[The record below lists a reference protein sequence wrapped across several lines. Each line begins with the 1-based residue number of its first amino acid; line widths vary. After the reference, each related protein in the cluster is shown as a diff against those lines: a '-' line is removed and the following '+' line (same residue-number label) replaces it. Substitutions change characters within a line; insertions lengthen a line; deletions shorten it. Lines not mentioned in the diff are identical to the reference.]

1 MYSKKLMTLAPPLL
15 LAILSIAAFGQA
27 PSQPA
32 PAPTDRYVT
41 DSGFKNRVFEVHNRM
56 PDDLIPVI
64 RLLTSGFK
72 GAELAA
78 SNEFRTITV
87 RDFPENIAAIE
98 EAIKRLDTPEGTRPD
113 IELRMHVLLASN
125 KEGASNQY
133 PADLKDVIG
142 ELQKTLNFKEYT
154 LLTSIVQRTRES
166 RGLPRGNYLD
176 GRGSAEVAW
185 PNPNVPGGTEK
196 RNSNYQFSASSISLT
211 SSSPAGAAEIQL
223 GDFYFT
229 LSVPGTE
236 SRIHSDVRMR
246 DGEKVVV
253 GTAGFSDKALIL
265 VVTARVL
272 K

>member
-1 MYSKKLMTLAPPLL
+1 MYSTKLKTLALSLL
-15 LAILSIAAFGQA
+15 LATFSTAAVGQTQ
-27 PSQPA
+27 SQPA
-32 PAPTDRYVT
+32 PTDKYVT
-41 DSGFKNRVFEVHNRM
+41 NSGFKNRVFEVHNRM
-56 PDDLIPVI
+56 PDDLVPVI

-98 EAIKRLDTPEGTRPD
+98 EAIKRLDTPEVTRPD

-133 PADLKDVIG
+133 PADLKDVVT
-142 ELQKTLNFKEYT
+142 ELQKTLSFKEYT

-166 RGLPRGNYLD
+166 RGTRSSYVD
-176 GRGSAEVAW
+176 GRGSAEVGW
-185 PNPNVPGGTEK
+185 PDSSVPGGTVK
-196 RNSNYQFSASSISLT
+196 RISNYQYYANSVALTPSS
-211 SSSPAGAAEIQL
+211 GAAEIQL
-223 GDFYFT
+223 GEFT
-229 LSVPGTE
+229 FSLSVPGTE
-236 SRIHSDVRMR
+236 ARIHSDVRMR

-265 VVTARVL
+265 VMTARVL

>member
-1 MYSKKLMTLAPPLL
+1 MYSTKLKTLALPLL
-15 LAILSIAAFGQA
+15 LAILSTAALAQA

-32 PAPTDRYVT
+32 PVDKYVT
-41 DSGFKNRVFEVHNRM
+41 NTGFKNRVFEVHNRM
-56 PDDLIPVI
+56 PDDLVPVI

-98 EAIKRLDTPEGTRPD
+98 EAIKRLDTPEVTRPN

-125 KEGASNQY
+125 KDGASNQY

-142 ELQKTLNFKEYT
+142 ELQKTLNFKDYS
-154 LLTSIVQRTRES
+154 LVTSIVQRTRES
-166 RGLPRGNYLD
+166 RGPRGSYLD
-176 GRGSAEVAW
+176 GRGSAEIAW
-185 PNPNVPGGTEK
+185 PNPTVPGGFEK
-196 RNSNYQFSASSISLT
+196 RISNYQFSASSVALT
-211 SSSPAGAAEIQL
+211 SVPNGVADIQL
-223 GDFYFT
+223 GEFYFT

-265 VVTARVL
+265 VMTARVL

>member
-1 MYSKKLMTLAPPLL
+1 MYSMKLKTLALPLL
-15 LAILSIAAFGQA
+15 LAVLSTAAFGQGQ
-27 PSQPA
+27 SQPA
-32 PAPTDRYVT
+32 PVDKFVT
-41 DSGFKNRVFEVHNRM
+41 NTGFKNRVFEVHNRM
-56 PDDLIPVI
+56 PDDLVPVI

-98 EAIKRLDTPEGTRPD
+98 EAIKRLDTPEVTRPD

-166 RGLPRGNYLD
+166 RGPHGSYLD

-185 PNPNVPGGTEK
+185 PNSAE
-196 RNSNYQFSASSISLT
+196 RRISNYQFSATSVALT
-211 SSSPAGAAEIQL
+211 SSPTGAAEIQL

-236 SRIHSDVRMR
+236 ARIHSDVRMR

-265 VVTARVL
+265 VMTARVL

>member
-1 MYSKKLMTLAPPLL
+1 MYSTKLRTVTLPLL
-15 LAILSIAAFGQA
+15 LAILSTAALGQA
-27 PSQPA
+27 QSQPL
-32 PAPTDRYVT
+32 PAPSDKYVT
-41 DSGFKNRVFEVHNRM
+41 NTGFKNRVFEVHNRM

-87 RDFPENIAAIE
+87 RDFPENIAAID
-98 EAIKRLDTPEGTRPD
+98 EAIKRLDTPEVTRPD

-125 KEGASNQY
+125 KQGISNEY
-133 PADLKDVIG
+133 PADLKDVIA
-142 ELQKTLNFKEYT
+142 ELQKTLNFKDYS

-166 RGLPRGNYLD
+166 RGTRNSYLD

-185 PNPNVPGGTEK
+185 PDPSGGTVK
-196 RNSNYQFSASSISLT
+196 RISNYQYYANSVALTPASS
-211 SSSPAGAAEIQL
+211 GAAEIQL
-223 GDFYFT
+223 GEFT
-229 LSVPGTE
+229 FSLSVPGTE
-236 SRIHSDVRMR
+236 ARIHSDVRMR

-265 VVTARVL
+265 VMTARVL

>member
-1 MYSKKLMTLAPPLL
+1 MYSTKLRTLALPLL
-15 LAILSIAAFGQA
+15 LAILSTAALGQA

-32 PAPTDRYVT
+32 PVDKYVT
-41 DSGFKNRVFEVHNRM
+41 NTGFKNRVFEVHNRM
-56 PDDLIPVI
+56 PDDLVPVI

-98 EAIKRLDTPEGTRPD
+98 EAIKRLDTPEVTRPD
-113 IELRMHVLLASN
+113 IELRMHVLVASN

-142 ELQKTLNFKEYT
+142 ELQKTLSFKEYT

-166 RGLPRGNYLD
+166 RRTYPGYLE

-185 PNPNVPGGTEK
+185 SNMPEK
-196 RNSNYQFSASSISLT
+196 RISNYSFYANSVALT
-211 SSSPAGAAEIQL
+211 STSAGGVDIQL
-223 GDFYFT
+223 GDFSFS

-236 SRIHSDVRMR
+236 AKIHSDVKMR

-265 VVTARVL
+265 VMTARVL

>member
-1 MYSKKLMTLAPPLL
+1 MYSAELKTLALPLL
-15 LAILSIAAFGQA
+15 LAILSTAALGQA
-27 PSQPA
+27 QSQPP
-32 PAPTDRYVT
+32 PADNYVT
-41 DSGFKNRVFEVHNRM
+41 NSGFKNRVFEVHNRM
-56 PDDLIPVI
+56 PDDLVPVI
-64 RLLTSGFK
+64 KLLTSGFK
-72 GAELAA
+72 GAQLAA

-98 EAIKRLDTPEGTRPD
+98 EAIKRLDTPEVTRPD

-154 LLTSIVQRTRES
+154 LLTSLVQRTRES
-166 RGLPRGNYLD
+166 RGPRGSYLD
-176 GRGSAEVAW
+176 GRGSAEIGW
-185 PNPNVPGGTEK
+185 PVTTAAGGTEK
-196 RNSNYQFSASSISLT
+196 RMSNYQFSATSVTLT
-211 SSSPAGAAEIQL
+211 ASPAGAAEIQL

-265 VVTARVL
+265 VMTARVL

>member
-1 MYSKKLMTLAPPLL
+1 MYSTKIKTLVLPLL
-15 LAILSIAAFGQA
+15 LAVLTTAALAQA

-32 PAPTDRYVT
+32 PVDKFVT
-41 DSGFKNRVFEVHNRM
+41 NSGFKNRVFEVHNRM
-56 PDDLIPVI
+56 PEDLVPVI

-98 EAIKRLDTPEGTRPD
+98 EAIKRLDTPEVTRPD

-125 KEGASNQY
+125 KEGASNPY
-133 PADLKDVIG
+133 PADLKDVIT
-142 ELQKTLNFKEYT
+142 ELQKTLSFKEYT

-166 RGLPRGNYLD
+166 RGPRSSYLD
-176 GRGSAEVAW
+176 GRGSAEVTW
-185 PNPNVPGGTEK
+185 PNPNVPLGTD
-196 RNSNYQFSASSISLT
+196 RRISNYQFYANSVALT
-211 SSSPAGAAEIQL
+211 SSPSGPTEIQL
-223 GDFYFT
+223 GEFT
-229 LSVPGTE
+229 FSLSVPGTE
-236 SRIHSDVRMR
+236 AKIHSDVRMR

-265 VVTARVL
+265 VMTARVL

>member
-1 MYSKKLMTLAPPLL
+1 MYSTKLKTLALPLL
-15 LAILSIAAFGQA
+15 LAILSTAALAQA
-27 PSQPA
+27 QSQPA
-32 PAPTDRYVT
+32 PTDKYVT
-41 DSGFKNRVFEVHNRM
+41 NTGFKNRVFEVHNRM

-87 RDFPENIAAIE
+87 RDFPENIAAID
-98 EAIKRLDTPEGTRPD
+98 EAIKRLDTPEVTRPD

-166 RGLPRGNYLD
+166 RGWRSSYLD
-176 GRGSAEVAW
+176 GRGSAEVIW
-185 PNPNVPGGTEK
+185 PNPNVSPGLPGSIE
-196 RNSNYQFSASSISLT
+196 RRISNYQFSAT
-211 SSSPAGAAEIQL
+211 S
-223 GDFYFT
+223 
-229 LSVPGTE
+229 
-236 SRIHSDVRMR
+236 
-246 DGEKVVV
+246 
-253 GTAGFSDKALIL
+253 
-265 VVTARVL
+265 
-272 K
+272 

>member
-1 MYSKKLMTLAPPLL
+1 MYSRKLKTLVLALL
-15 LAILSIAAFGQA
+15 IAVLSTDALGQA

-32 PAPTDRYVT
+32 PAPTDKYVT
-41 DSGFKNRVFEVHNRM
+41 NTGFKNRVFEVHNRM

-87 RDFPENIAAIE
+87 RDFPENIAAID
-98 EAIKRLDTPEGTRPD
+98 EAIKRLDTTEVPRPNV
-113 IELRMHVLLASN
+113 ELRIHVLLASN
-125 KEGASNQY
+125 KEETSKEF
-133 PADLKDVIG
+133 PPELKDVIG
-142 ELQKTLNFKEYT
+142 ELQKTLNFKEYS

-166 RGLPRGNYLD
+166 RGARSGYLE
-176 GRGSAEVAW
+176 GRGSAEIGW
-185 PNPNVPGGTEK
+185 PNPSVPSGTEK
-196 RNSNYQFSASSISLT
+196 KISNYQFYANSIALT
-211 SSSPAGAAEIQL
+211 SSPSGAVEIQL
-223 GDFYFT
+223 GEFT
-229 LSVPGTE
+229 FSLTTPGSSTE
-236 SRIHSDVRMR
+236 ARIRSDVRMR

-265 VVTARVL
+265 VMTARVL

>member
-1 MYSKKLMTLAPPLL
+1 MYSTKLKTLALFLL
-15 LAILSIAAFGQA
+15 LAIFSTAAVGQT

-32 PAPTDRYVT
+32 PADKYVT
-41 DSGFKNRVFEVHNRM
+41 NSGFKNRVFEVHNRM
-56 PDDLIPVI
+56 PDDLVPVI

-98 EAIKRLDTPEGTRPD
+98 EAIKRLDTPEVTRPD

-166 RGLPRGNYLD
+166 RGPRSSYLD
-176 GRGSAEVAW
+176 GRGSAEVIW
-185 PNPNVPGGTEK
+185 PNPNVPLGTD
-196 RNSNYQFSASSISLT
+196 RRISNYQFSATSVALT
-211 SSSPAGAAEIQL
+211 SSPAGAAEIQL

-236 SRIHSDVRMR
+236 ARIHSDVRMR
-246 DGEKVVV
+246 DGEKIVV

-265 VVTARVL
+265 VMTARVL

>member
-1 MYSKKLMTLAPPLL
+1 MYSTKLKTLALPLL
-15 LAILSIAAFGQA
+15 LAILSTAALGQA
-27 PSQPA
+27 QSQPA

-41 DSGFKNRVFEVHNRM
+41 NTGFKNRVFEVHNRM
-56 PDDLIPVI
+56 PDDLVPVI

-98 EAIKRLDTPEGTRPD
+98 EAIKRLDTPEVTRPD

-133 PADLKDVIG
+133 PADLKDVIA
-142 ELQKTLNFKEYT
+142 ELQKTLSFKEYT

-166 RGLPRGNYLD
+166 RGPRSSYLD

-185 PNPNVPGGTEK
+185 PNPNTTTGFEK
-196 RNSNYQFSASSISLT
+196 RISNYSFYANSVALT
-211 SSSPAGAAEIQL
+211 PSPSGTEIQL
-223 GDFYFT
+223 GDFTFS

-236 SRIHSDVRMR
+236 ARIHSDVRMR
-246 DGEKVVV
+246 DGERVVV

-265 VVTARVL
+265 VMTARVL

>member
-1 MYSKKLMTLAPPLL
+1 MYSKKLKTLALPLL
-15 LAILSIAAFGQA
+15 LTIFSTVALGQTQ
-27 PSQPA
+27 SQPA
-32 PAPTDRYVT
+32 PVDNYVT
-41 DSGFKNRVFEVHNRM
+41 NTGFKNRVFEVHNRI
-56 PDDLIPVI
+56 PEDLIPVI

-72 GAELAA
+72 GAQLAA

-98 EAIKRLDTPEGTRPD
+98 EAIKRIDTPEITRPD

-125 KEGASNQY
+125 KEGASNPY
-133 PADLKDVIG
+133 PSDLKDVIT

-166 RGLPRGNYLD
+166 RGTRGNYLD
-176 GRGSAEVAW
+176 GRGSAEVTW
-185 PNPNVPGGTEK
+185 PNPNVPAGFEK
-196 RNSNYQFSASSISLT
+196 RISTYSFSATSVALT
-211 SSSPAGAAEIQL
+211 GSPTGAAEIQL

-229 LSVPGTE
+229 LSVPGTDA
-236 SRIHSDVRMR
+236 RIHSDVRMR
-246 DGEKVVV
+246 DGERVVV

-265 VVTARVL
+265 VMTARVL

>member
-1 MYSKKLMTLAPPLL
+1 MYSTKLKTLALFLL
-15 LAILSIAAFGQA
+15 LAIFSTAAVGQT

-32 PAPTDRYVT
+32 PADKYVT
-41 DSGFKNRVFEVHNRM
+41 NSGFKNRVFEVHNRM
-56 PDDLIPVI
+56 PDDLVPVI

-78 SNEFRTITV
+78 SNEFHTITV

-98 EAIKRLDTPEGTRPD
+98 EAIKRLDTPEVTRPD

-133 PADLKDVIG
+133 PPDLKDVIG

-166 RGLPRGNYLD
+166 RGPRSNYLD
-176 GRGSAEVAW
+176 GRGSAEVAF
-185 PNPNVPGGTEK
+185 PNPNSPGVPNQLE
-196 RNSNYQFSASSISLT
+196 RRMSNYQFSATSVALT
-211 SSSPAGAAEIQL
+211 SSPAGAADIQL

-229 LSVPGTE
+229 LSVPGTDA
-236 SRIHSDVRMR
+236 RIHSDVRMR

-253 GTAGFSDKALIL
+253 GTAGFSDKDLIL
-265 VVTARVL
+265 VMTARVL

>member
-1 MYSKKLMTLAPPLL
+1 MMYSTKLKTLALPLL
-15 LAILSIAAFGQA
+15 FAILATAIVAQT

-32 PAPTDRYVT
+32 PVDRYVT
-41 DSGFKNRVFEVHNRM
+41 NTGFKNRVFEVHNRM
-56 PDDLIPVI
+56 PDDLVPVI

-98 EAIKRLDTPEGTRPD
+98 EAIKRLDTPEVTRPD

-166 RGLPRGNYLD
+166 RGPRSNYLD
-176 GRGSAEVAW
+176 GRGSAEVVW
-185 PNPNVPGGTEK
+185 PNTADK
-196 RNSNYQFSASSISLT
+196 RISNYQFYANSVALT
-211 SSSPAGAAEIQL
+211 SAPSGTAEIQL
-223 GDFYFT
+223 GEFT
-229 LSVPGTE
+229 FSLSVPGTE
-236 SRIHSDVRMR
+236 AKIHSDVRMR

-265 VVTARVL
+265 VMTARVL

>member
-1 MYSKKLMTLAPPLL
+1 MHATKLKTLALALL
-15 LAILSIAAFGQA
+15 LALLSTAALGQEQ
-27 PSQPA
+27 SQPA
-32 PAPTDRYVT
+32 PADKYVT
-41 DSGFKNRVFEVHNRM
+41 NTGFKNRVFEVHNRM

-98 EAIKRLDTPEGTRPD
+98 EAIKRLDTPEVTRPD

-133 PADLKDVIG
+133 PADLKDVIT

-166 RGLPRGNYLD
+166 RGPRGSYLD

-185 PNPNVPGGTEK
+185 PNPVVPSQTE
-196 RNSNYQFSASSISLT
+196 RRMSNYQFSATSVALT
-211 SSSPAGAAEIQL
+211 SSPTGAAEIQL

-229 LSVPGTE
+229 LSVPGTDA
-236 SRIHSDVRMR
+236 RIHSDVRMR
-246 DGEKVVV
+246 DGERVVV

-265 VVTARVL
+265 VMTARVL

>member
-1 MYSKKLMTLAPPLL
+1 MYSKKLRTLALPLL
-15 LAILSIAAFGQA
+15 LAILSTAALGQGQ
-27 PSQPA
+27 SQPA
-32 PAPTDRYVT
+32 PVDNYVT
-41 DSGFKNRVFEVHNRM
+41 NTGFKNRVFEVHNRM
-56 PDDLIPVI
+56 PEDLIPVI

-72 GAELAA
+72 GAQLAA

-98 EAIKRLDTPEGTRPD
+98 EAIKRLDTPEVTRPN

-125 KEGASNQY
+125 KAGTSNEY

-166 RGLPRGNYLD
+166 RGTRSSYLD
-176 GRGSAEVAW
+176 GRGSAEVPW
-185 PNPNVPGGTEK
+185 PNPNVPGGIEK
-196 RNSNYQFSASSISLT
+196 RISNYSFSANSVALT
-211 SSSPAGAAEIQL
+211 ASPSGAARFSL
-223 GDFYFT
+223 ASFT
-229 LSVPGTE
+229 FLCQFPGTE
-236 SRIHSDVRMR
+236 ARIHSDVRMR
-246 DGEKVVV
+246 DGERVVV

-265 VVTARVL
+265 VMTARVL